1 MTKNFLFDPENHF
14 RSSQT
19 FPQNISLSH
28 RQQIWLKE
36 WKTQLSSVW
45 VTLKTFLVLNFVF
58 FRIFHN
64 NYCQ

>member
-1 MTKNFLFDPENHF
+1 MTNNFLFDPENHF
-14 RSSQT
+14 RLSQT

-28 RQQIWLKE
+28 RQQIWLIE

-58 FRIFHN
+58 FSHFP
-64 NYCQ
+64 Q